1 MSHED
6 LSRSMEVEGSSN
18 RSFGWVF
25 TVVFLIVG
33 AGPLLFGGGLRWW
46 ALVVAAGIGAGTIL
60 RPALLARPNRLWTQ
74 FGLLLGRVVSP
85 VVMGLLFF
93 VVFTPFGLVMRAFGH
108 DPLRLKRNPEAS
120 TYWVERA
127 PPGPPPESMR
137 NQF

>member
-6 LSRSMEVEGSSN
+6 LLRSTEVEGSSN

-25 TVVFLIVG
+25 TVVLLIVG
-33 AGPLLFGGGLRWW
+33 AGPLLFGGGFRWW
-46 ALVVAAGIGAGTIL
+46 ALVVAAGLGAVTIL
-60 RPALLARPNRLWTQ
+60 RPALLARPNKLWLR

-85 VVMGLLFF
+85 VVMGILFF
-93 VVFTPFGLVMRAFGH
+93 AVFTPFGLVMRALGH
-108 DPLRLKRNPEAS
+108 DPLRLKRDPRAS